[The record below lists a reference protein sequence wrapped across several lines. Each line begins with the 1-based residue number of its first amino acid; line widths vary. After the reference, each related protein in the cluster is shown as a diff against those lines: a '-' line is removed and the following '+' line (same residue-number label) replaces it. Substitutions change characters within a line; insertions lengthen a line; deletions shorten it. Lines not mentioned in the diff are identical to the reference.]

1 MLHRLPF
8 GARVTFCCCD
18 LNVTV
23 GRRLVGCNTMTSVM
37 ANDSTMTNDSSTI
50 DATEDAPVDL
60 FSEHRYAGIIPAYF
74 IKPDPIMTRQETRR
88 YIRQELR
95 DFLTGPVFLA
105 HAQAVYDAS
114 PALSTEELRSYLAD
128 GSWSA
133 ARLVVLARLL
143 ESSDLADVGAV
154 ALAICQSHLDVS
166 AELEAYQGAD
176 NEAESAAAA
185 SEDEDEDSEETEETV
200 LEAEQEDG
208 QSQTTED
215 INHVAMGFILT
226 DRLPGSGRKTIRP
239 FWDHSPFEAL
249 RSAPPLTSST
259 SIEERVEYTI
269 MEFLEPL
276 TTLQV
281 PIIACAVV
289 AMAAAFFGYALGR
302 G

>member
-1 MLHRLPF
+1 
-8 GARVTFCCCD
+8 
-18 LNVTV
+18 
-23 GRRLVGCNTMTSVM
+23 MTSVM
-37 ANDSTMTNDSSTI
+37 TSAMNSTMANDSASSTI
-50 DATEDAPVDL
+50 NATEDAPVDL

-114 PALSTEELRSYLAD
+114 PALSTEELRTYLPD
-128 GSWSA
+128 GCWAA

-143 ESSDLADVGAV
+143 GSSDLADVGAV

-166 AELEAYQGAD
+166 AELEVYQGVD

-185 SEDEDEDSEETEETV
+185 SDEEAEAEDSEETGETV
-200 LEAEQEDG
+200 LEEE
-208 QSQTTED
+208 QTTEEEDGSDTSDD
-215 INHVAMGFILT
+215 INHVALGFILT
-226 DRLPGSGRKTIRP
+226 DRLPGMKTIRS

-249 RSAPPLTSST
+249 RSAPPLGS
-259 SIEERVEYTI
+259 SIEERIEYTLT
-269 MEFLEPL
+269 EFLEPL

-281 PIIACAVV
+281 PIVATALV
-289 AMAAAFFGYALGR
+289 AMGAAFFGYAIGR

>member
-1 MLHRLPF
+1 MVHRLPF
-8 GARVTFCCCD
+8 GAWVTFCCCD
-18 LNVTV
+18 LNVTG
-23 GRRLVGCNTMTSVM
+23 GRRLVSCNTMNSTM
-37 ANDSTMTNDSSTI
+37 ANDSTI

-114 PALSTEELRSYLAD
+114 PALSTEELRSYLPD
-128 GSWSA
+128 GCWAA

-143 ESSDLADVGAV
+143 GSSDLADVGAV

-166 AELEAYQGAD
+166 AELEVYQGVD
-176 NEAESAAAA
+176 NEEDEVVAAA
-185 SEDEDEDSEETEETV
+185 SEDEEEAEDSEETV
-200 LEAEQEDG
+200 LEGATEEEEVEVEVAEEDV
-208 QSQTTED
+208 
-215 INHVAMGFILT
+215 NHVALGFILT
-226 DRLPGSGRKTIRP
+226 DRLPGMKTIRS

-249 RSAPPLTSST
+249 RRAPPLTSST
-259 SIEERVEYTI
+259 SIEQRIEYTI
-269 MEFLEPL
+269 TEFLEPL

-281 PIIACAVV
+281 SIGATALV
-289 AMAAAFFGYALGR
+289 ALVAAFLGYALGR

>member
-1 MLHRLPF
+1 
-8 GARVTFCCCD
+8 
-18 LNVTV
+18 
-23 GRRLVGCNTMTSVM
+23 MTSVM
-37 ANDSTMTNDSSTI
+37 NSVMTSAMTSAMNSSASSTI
-50 DATEDAPVDL
+50 NATEDAPVDL

-114 PALSTEELRSYLAD
+114 PSLSTEELRTYLPD
-128 GSWSA
+128 GCWAA

-143 ESSDLADVGAV
+143 GSSDLADVGAV

-166 AELEAYQGAD
+166 AELEAYQGVD

-185 SEDEDEDSEETEETV
+185 SDEEAEDSEETGETGETV
-200 LEAEQEDG
+200 LEGEEEDG

-226 DRLPGSGRKTIRP
+226 DRLPGMKTIRS

-249 RSAPPLTSST
+249 RRAPPLGS

-269 MEFLEPL
+269 GEFLEPL

-281 PIIACAVV
+281 PIVATALV
-289 AMAAAFFGYALGR
+289 AMGAAFFGYAIGR
-302 G
+302 S

>member
-1 MLHRLPF
+1 M
-8 GARVTFCCCD
+8 
-18 LNVTV
+18 
-23 GRRLVGCNTMTSVM
+23 NT
-37 ANDSTMTNDSSTI
+37 STI

-74 IKPDPIMTRQETRR
+74 IKPDPVMTRQETRR

-105 HAQAVYDAS
+105 HAQAVYDAA
-114 PALSTEELRSYLAD
+114 PALSTEELRSYLTD
-128 GSWSA
+128 GSGSWAA

-143 ESSDLADVGAV
+143 GSSDLADVGAV

-166 AELEAYQGAD
+166 AELEVYQGVD
-176 NEAESAAAA
+176 NEVEEVAEAAA
-185 SEDEDEDSEETEETV
+185 EEEEGEETV
-200 LEAEQEDG
+200 LEGEEEEEDG

-215 INHVAMGFILT
+215 VNHVALGFILT
-226 DRLPGSGRKTIRP
+226 DRLPGIRGKTIRS

-249 RSAPPLTSST
+249 RRAPPLTSST

-281 PIIACAVV
+281 PIIATALV
-289 AMAAAFFGYALGR
+289 AMVAAFLGYALGR

>member
-1 MLHRLPF
+1 M
-8 GARVTFCCCD
+8 
-18 LNVTV
+18 V
-23 GRRLVGCNTMTSVM
+23 GRRLVGCNTMTSMMTSTM
-37 ANDSTMTNDSSTI
+37 ANDSASSTI
-50 DATEDAPVDL
+50 DDLCDATGNVPIDP

-74 IKPDPIMTRQETRR
+74 IKPDPVMTRQETRR

-114 PALSTEELRSYLAD
+114 PALSTEELRSYLTTGQ
-128 GSWSA
+128 GSWAA

-143 ESSDLADVGAV
+143 DSSDLADVGAL

-166 AELEAYQGAD
+166 AELEAYQGEEVVASE
-176 NEAESAAAA
+176 EAEAEA
-185 SEDEDEDSEETEETV
+185 EDSEETV
-200 LEAEQEDG
+200 LEGEEATEEEGEGVTDEEEDV
-208 QSQTTED
+208 
-215 INHVAMGFILT
+215 NHVALGFILT
-226 DRLPGSGRKTIRP
+226 DRLPQGKTIRS

-249 RSAPPLTSST
+249 RSAPPLGT

-269 MEFLEPL
+269 GEFLEPL

-289 AMAAAFFGYALGR
+289 AMAAGFFGYAIGR

>member
-1 MLHRLPF
+1 LTGL
-8 GARVTFCCCD
+8 
-18 LNVTV
+18 
-23 GRRLVGCNTMTSVM
+23 
-37 ANDSTMTNDSSTI
+37 STMNSTMNTSTI
-50 DATEDAPVDL
+50 DATGDVPIDP

-74 IKPDPIMTRQETRR
+74 IKPDPVMTRQETRR

-114 PALSTEELRSYLAD
+114 PALSTEELRSYLTD
-128 GSWSA
+128 GSGSWAA

-143 ESSDLADVGAV
+143 DSSDLADVGAL

-166 AELEAYQGAD
+166 AELEAYQGEEVVASE
-176 NEAESAAAA
+176 EAEAEA
-185 SEDEDEDSEETEETV
+185 EDSEETV
-200 LEAEQEDG
+200 LEGEEATEEEEDG
-208 QSQTTED
+208 SDNSDD
-215 INHVAMGFILT
+215 INHVALGFILT
-226 DRLPGSGRKTIRP
+226 DRLPQGKTIRS

-249 RSAPPLTSST
+249 RRAPPLTSST

-281 PIIACAVV
+281 PIIATALV
-289 AMAAAFFGYALGR
+289 AMVAAFLGYAIGR

>member
-1 MLHRLPF
+1 M
-8 GARVTFCCCD
+8 
-18 LNVTV
+18 
-23 GRRLVGCNTMTSVM
+23 NT
-37 ANDSTMTNDSSTI
+37 STI

-74 IKPDPIMTRQETRR
+74 IKPDPVMTRQETRR

-114 PALSTEELRSYLAD
+114 PALSTEELRSYLTD
-128 GSWSA
+128 GSGSWSA

-143 ESSDLADVGAV
+143 GSSDLADVGAV

-176 NEAESAAAA
+176 NEVAAA
-185 SEDEDEDSEETEETV
+185 SSEEAEEGEDSEETV
-200 LEAEQEDG
+200 LEGEEEEDSSTGG

-215 INHVAMGFILT
+215 INHVALGFILT
-226 DRLPGSGRKTIRP
+226 DRLPGGKTIRA

-249 RSAPPLTSST
+249 RRAPPLTSST

-276 TTLQV
+276 TTLHV
-281 PIIACAVV
+281 PIVATALV
-289 AMAAAFFGYALGR
+289 AMVAAFLGYAIGR
-302 G
+302 S

>member
-1 MLHRLPF
+1 
-8 GARVTFCCCD
+8 
-18 LNVTV
+18 
-23 GRRLVGCNTMTSVM
+23 MTSVM
-37 ANDSTMTNDSSTI
+37 TSVMNTSASSTI
-50 DATEDAPVDL
+50 DDLCDATGDAPVDL

-74 IKPDPIMTRQETRR
+74 IKPDPVMTRQETRR

-114 PALSTEELRSYLAD
+114 PALSTEELRSYLTD

-143 ESSDLADVGAV
+143 GSSDLADVGAV

-166 AELEAYQGAD
+166 VELEAYQGAD

-185 SEDEDEDSEETEETV
+185 SEDEEGEDSEETDETV
-200 LEAEQEDG
+200 LEGEEEDG

-215 INHVAMGFILT
+215 VNHVALGFILT
-226 DRLPGSGRKTIRP
+226 DRLPGMKTIRS

-249 RSAPPLTSST
+249 RRAPPLT

-269 MEFLEPL
+269 GEFLEPL
-276 TTLQV
+276 TTLQI
-281 PIIACAVV
+281 PIV
-289 AMAAAFFGYALGR
+289 ATALVALVAAFFGYAIGR

>member
-1 MLHRLPF
+1 M
-8 GARVTFCCCD
+8 
-18 LNVTV
+18 V
-23 GRRLVGCNTMTSVM
+23 GRRLVGCNTMTSTM
-37 ANDSTMTNDSSTI
+37 ANDSASSTI
-50 DATEDAPVDL
+50 NATEDAPVDL

-74 IKPDPIMTRQETRR
+74 IKPDPVMTRQETRR

-114 PALSTEELRSYLAD
+114 PSLSTEELRSYLTTGQ
-128 GSWSA
+128 GSWAA

-143 ESSDLADVGAV
+143 DSSDLADVGAL

-166 AELEAYQGAD
+166 AELEVYQGAD
-176 NEAESAAAA
+176 NEEGG
-185 SEDEDEDSEETEETV
+185 EEGEDSEETV
-200 LEAEQEDG
+200 LEGEEGEATEEEDG
-208 QSQTTED
+208 SDNSDD
-215 INHVAMGFILT
+215 INHVALGFILT
-226 DRLPGSGRKTIRP
+226 DRLPGSGRKTIRS

-249 RSAPPLTSST
+249 RSAPPLGT

-269 MEFLEPL
+269 GEFLEPL

-289 AMAAAFFGYALGR
+289 AMAAGFFGYALGR

>member
-1 MLHRLPF
+1 MNS
-8 GARVTFCCCD
+8 A
-18 LNVTV
+18 
-23 GRRLVGCNTMTSVM
+23 
-37 ANDSTMTNDSSTI
+37 SSTI
-50 DATEDAPVDL
+50 DDHHRHNATEDAPVDP

-105 HAQAVYDAS
+105 HAQAVYDAA
-114 PALSTEELRSYLAD
+114 PALSTEELRSYLTD
-128 GSWSA
+128 GSGSWSA

-143 ESSDLADVGAV
+143 GSSDLADVGAV

-176 NEAESAAAA
+176 NEVEEVAEAAA
-185 SEDEDEDSEETEETV
+185 EEEDSEETV
-200 LEAEQEDG
+200 LEGEEEEDSSTGG

-215 INHVAMGFILT
+215 VNHVALGFILT
-226 DRLPGSGRKTIRP
+226 DRLPGIRGKTIRS

-249 RSAPPLTSST
+249 RRAPPLTSST

-281 PIIACAVV
+281 PIIATALV
-289 AMAAAFFGYALGR
+289 AMVAAFLGYAIGR
-302 G
+302 S

>member
-1 MLHRLPF
+1 
-8 GARVTFCCCD
+8 
-18 LNVTV
+18 
-23 GRRLVGCNTMTSVM
+23 MTSVM
-37 ANDSTMTNDSSTI
+37 TSTMTSTMANDSAI

-114 PALSTEELRSYLAD
+114 PALSTEELRSYLTD
-128 GSWSA
+128 GCWSA

-143 ESSDLADVGAV
+143 GSSDLADVGAV

-166 AELEAYQGAD
+166 AELEAYQGVD
-176 NEAESAAAA
+176 NEDESAAAA
-185 SEDEDEDSEETEETV
+185 SDEEAEAEDSEETGETV
-200 LEAEQEDG
+200 LEGEEEDG

-226 DRLPGSGRKTIRP
+226 DRLPGMKTIRS

-249 RSAPPLTSST
+249 RRAPPLGS

-269 MEFLEPL
+269 GEFLEPL

-281 PIIACAVV
+281 PIVATALV
-289 AMAAAFFGYALGR
+289 AMGAAFFGYAIGR

>member
-1 MLHRLPF
+1 MT
-8 GARVTFCCCD
+8 G
-18 LNVTV
+18 
-23 GRRLVGCNTMTSVM
+23 GRRLVGVGTMTSAMNSTM
-37 ANDSTMTNDSSTI
+37 ANDSAMNSSASSTI
-50 DATEDAPVDL
+50 NATEDAPVDL

-114 PALSTEELRSYLAD
+114 PSLSTEELRTYLPD
-128 GSWSA
+128 GCWAA

-143 ESSDLADVGAV
+143 GSSDLADVGAV

-166 AELEAYQGAD
+166 AELEAYQGVD

-185 SEDEDEDSEETEETV
+185 SDEEAEDSEETGETGETV
-200 LEAEQEDG
+200 LEGEEEDG

-226 DRLPGSGRKTIRP
+226 DRLPQRKTIRS

-249 RSAPPLTSST
+249 RRAPPLGS

-269 MEFLEPL
+269 GEFLEPL

-281 PIIACAVV
+281 PIVATALV
-289 AMAAAFFGYALGR
+289 AMGAAFFGYAIGR
-302 G
+302 S

>member
-1 MLHRLPF
+1 MNS
-8 GARVTFCCCD
+8 A
-18 LNVTV
+18 
-23 GRRLVGCNTMTSVM
+23 
-37 ANDSTMTNDSSTI
+37 SSTI
-50 DATEDAPVDL
+50 DATEDAPIDL
-60 FSEHRYAGIIPAYF
+60 FSEHRYAGVIPAYF

-105 HAQAVYDAS
+105 HAQAVYDAV

-128 GSWSA
+128 GCWSA

-143 ESSDLADVGAV
+143 GSSDLADVGAV

-166 AELEAYQGAD
+166 AELEVYQGAD
-176 NEAESAAAA
+176 NEVASA
-185 SEDEDEDSEETEETV
+185 SEEEEAEDSEETV
-200 LEAEQEDG
+200 LEQDEAEVTEEDSSTGG

-215 INHVAMGFILT
+215 VNHVALGFILT
-226 DRLPGSGRKTIRP
+226 DRLPGGKTIRA

-249 RSAPPLTSST
+249 RRAPPLGSST
-259 SIEERVEYTI
+259 SLEQRIEYTI
-269 MEFLEPL
+269 TEFLEPL

-281 PIIACAVV
+281 PIV
-289 AMAAAFFGYALGR
+289 ATALVALAAAFLGYAIGR

>member
-1 MLHRLPF
+1 M
-8 GARVTFCCCD
+8 
-18 LNVTV
+18 N
-23 GRRLVGCNTMTSVM
+23 
-37 ANDSTMTNDSSTI
+37 STI

-60 FSEHRYAGIIPAYF
+60 FSEHRFAGIIPAYF

-114 PALSTEELRSYLAD
+114 PSLSTEELRSYLTD
-128 GSWSA
+128 GSAREGCWAA

-143 ESSDLADVGAV
+143 GSSDLADVGAV

-166 AELEAYQGAD
+166 AELEVYQG
-176 NEAESAAAA
+176 EEVAAA
-185 SEDEDEDSEETEETV
+185 SSEDEEGEGEGEDSEETV
-200 LEAEQEDG
+200 LEGATEEEEDDA
-208 QSQTTED
+208 TEED
-215 INHVAMGFILT
+215 VNHVALGFILT
-226 DRLPGSGRKTIRP
+226 DRLPGMKTIRS

-249 RSAPPLTSST
+249 RRAPPLTSST

-276 TTLQV
+276 TTLQI
-281 PIIACAVV
+281 PIIATGIV
-289 AMAAAFFGYALGR
+289 AMAAAFLGYAIGR

>member
-1 MLHRLPF
+1 M
-8 GARVTFCCCD
+8 
-18 LNVTV
+18 N
-23 GRRLVGCNTMTSVM
+23 
-37 ANDSTMTNDSSTI
+37 STI

-74 IKPDPIMTRQETRR
+74 IKPDPVMTRQETRR

-105 HAQAVYDAS
+105 HAQAVYDAV
-114 PALSTEELRSYLAD
+114 PALSTEELRSYLTD

-143 ESSDLADVGAV
+143 GSSDLADVGAV

-176 NEAESAAAA
+176 NEEEVAAAAA
-185 SEDEDEDSEETEETV
+185 SEDEEDEGEDEGEGEEAAEDSEETV
-200 LEAEQEDG
+200 LEEEEGGD
-208 QSQTTED
+208 D
-215 INHVAMGFILT
+215 VNHVALGFILT
-226 DRLPGSGRKTIRP
+226 DRLPCGKTIRA

-249 RSAPPLTSST
+249 RRAPPLGSST
-259 SIEERVEYTI
+259 SIEQRIQYTI
-269 MEFLEPL
+269 EEFLEPL

-281 PIIACAVV
+281 PIIATALV
-289 AMAAAFFGYALGR
+289 AMVAAFLGYAIGR

>member
-1 MLHRLPF
+1 
-8 GARVTFCCCD
+8 
-18 LNVTV
+18 
-23 GRRLVGCNTMTSVM
+23 M
-37 ANDSTMTNDSSTI
+37 ANDSTI

-114 PALSTEELRSYLAD
+114 PALSTEELRSYLMD
-128 GSWSA
+128 GSAREGCWSA

-143 ESSDLADVGAV
+143 GSSDLADVGAV

-166 AELEAYQGAD
+166 AELEVYQGAD
-176 NEAESAAAA
+176 EEEEEEAAAT
-185 SEDEDEDSEETEETV
+185 SEDEEEAEDSEETV
-200 LEAEQEDG
+200 LEGATEEEEDDA
-208 QSQTTED
+208 TEED
-215 INHVAMGFILT
+215 VNHVALGFILT
-226 DRLPGSGRKTIRP
+226 DRLPGMKTIRS

-249 RSAPPLTSST
+249 RRAPPLTSST
-259 SIEERVEYTI
+259 SIEQRIEYTI
-269 MEFLEPL
+269 TEFLEPL

-281 PIIACAVV
+281 PIG
-289 AMAAAFFGYALGR
+289 AMALVALVAAFLGYALGR

>member
-1 MLHRLPF
+1 MNI
-8 GARVTFCCCD
+8 TD
-18 LNVTV
+18 
-23 GRRLVGCNTMTSVM
+23 TMNS
-37 ANDSTMTNDSSTI
+37 ASSTI
-50 DATEDAPVDL
+50 DADAPVDL

-105 HAQAVYDAS
+105 HAQAVYDAA
-114 PALSTEELRSYLAD
+114 PALSLSTEELRTYLPD
-128 GSWSA
+128 GCWAA

-143 ESSDLADVGAV
+143 GSSDLADVGAV

-166 AELEAYQGAD
+166 AELEVYQGEED
-176 NEAESAAAA
+176 EVAATA
-185 SEDEDEDSEETEETV
+185 SEDEGEEEEEDSEETV
-200 LEAEQEDG
+200 LEDATEEEAEAEAEAEVAEEDV
-208 QSQTTED
+208 
-215 INHVAMGFILT
+215 NHVALGFILT
-226 DRLPGSGRKTIRP
+226 DRLPGMKTIRS

-249 RSAPPLTSST
+249 RRAPPLTSST

-281 PIIACAVV
+281 PIVATGLV
-289 AMAAAFFGYALGR
+289 AMAAAFLGYAIGR

>member
-1 MLHRLPF
+1 MNS
-8 GARVTFCCCD
+8 A
-18 LNVTV
+18 
-23 GRRLVGCNTMTSVM
+23 
-37 ANDSTMTNDSSTI
+37 SSTI
-50 DATEDAPVDL
+50 DATEDAPIDL
-60 FSEHRYAGIIPAYF
+60 FSEHRYAGVIPAYF

-105 HAQAVYDAS
+105 HAQAVYDAV
-114 PALSTEELRSYLAD
+114 PALSTEELRTYLAD

-143 ESSDLADVGAV
+143 GSSDLADVGAV

-166 AELEAYQGAD
+166 AELEVYQGED
-176 NEAESAAAA
+176 EAAAAA
-185 SEDEDEDSEETEETV
+185 SEDEEEEEDSEETVLEGEETEV
-200 LEAEQEDG
+200 TEENSSTGG

-215 INHVAMGFILT
+215 VNHVALGFILT
-226 DRLPGSGRKTIRP
+226 DRLPGGKTIRA

-249 RSAPPLTSST
+249 RRAPPLGSST
-259 SIEERVEYTI
+259 SLEQRIEYTI
-269 MEFLEPL
+269 TEFLEPL

-281 PIIACAVV
+281 PIVATALV
-289 AMAAAFFGYALGR
+289 AMVAAFLGYAIGR

>member
-1 MLHRLPF
+1 MT
-8 GARVTFCCCD
+8 G
-18 LNVTV
+18 
-23 GRRLVGCNTMTSVM
+23 GRRLVGVGTMNSTM
-37 ANDSTMTNDSSTI
+37 ANDSAMNSSASSTI
-50 DATEDAPVDL
+50 NATEDAPVDL

-114 PALSTEELRSYLAD
+114 PSLSTEELRTYLPD
-128 GSWSA
+128 GCWAA

-143 ESSDLADVGAV
+143 GSSDLADVGAV

-166 AELEAYQGAD
+166 AELEAYQGVD

-185 SEDEDEDSEETEETV
+185 SDEEAEAEDSEETGETGETV
-200 LEAEQEDG
+200 LEGEEEDG

-226 DRLPGSGRKTIRP
+226 DRLPQRKTIRS

-249 RSAPPLTSST
+249 RRAPPLGS

-269 MEFLEPL
+269 GEFLEPL

-281 PIIACAVV
+281 PIVATALV
-289 AMAAAFFGYALGR
+289 AMGAAFFGYAIGR
-302 G
+302 S

>member
-1 MLHRLPF
+1 M
-8 GARVTFCCCD
+8 
-18 LNVTV
+18 N
-23 GRRLVGCNTMTSVM
+23 SVIANDSTM
-37 ANDSTMTNDSSTI
+37 ANDSTI
-50 DATEDAPVDL
+50 DDHHRHNATEDAPVDA
-60 FSEHRYAGIIPAYF
+60 FSEHRYAGVIPAYF

-105 HAQAVYDAS
+105 HAQAVYDAA

-143 ESSDLADVGAV
+143 GSSDLADVGAV

-166 AELEAYQGAD
+166 AELEVYQGAD
-176 NEAESAAAA
+176 EAAA
-185 SEDEDEDSEETEETV
+185 SEEGEEEEEAEDSEETV
-200 LEAEQEDG
+200 LEQDETEDG

-215 INHVAMGFILT
+215 VNHVALGFILT
-226 DRLPGSGRKTIRP
+226 DRLPGMKTIRS

-249 RSAPPLTSST
+249 RRAPPLGSST
-259 SIEERVEYTI
+259 SLEQRIEYTI
-269 MEFLEPL
+269 TEFLEPL

-281 PIIACAVV
+281 PIV
-289 AMAAAFFGYALGR
+289 ATALVALVAAFLGYAIGR
-302 G
+302 S

>member
-1 MLHRLPF
+1 MNI
-8 GARVTFCCCD
+8 TD
-18 LNVTV
+18 
-23 GRRLVGCNTMTSVM
+23 TMNS
-37 ANDSTMTNDSSTI
+37 ASSTI
-50 DATEDAPVDL
+50 DDHHRHNATEDAPVDL

-105 HAQAVYDAS
+105 HAQAVYDAA
-114 PALSTEELRSYLAD
+114 PALSTEELRSYLTD
-128 GSWSA
+128 GSGSWSA

-143 ESSDLADVGAV
+143 GSSDLADVGAV

-166 AELEAYQGAD
+166 AELEAYQGE
-176 NEAESAAAA
+176 EAVA
-185 SEDEDEDSEETEETV
+185 SSEEEEGEETV
-200 LEAEQEDG
+200 LEGEEEEEDG

-215 INHVAMGFILT
+215 VNHVALGFILT
-226 DRLPGSGRKTIRP
+226 DRLPGGKTIRS

-249 RSAPPLTSST
+249 RRAPPLTSST

-281 PIIACAVV
+281 PIIATALV
-289 AMAAAFFGYALGR
+289 AMVAAFLGYAIGR
-302 G
+302 S

>member
-1 MLHRLPF
+1 MT
-8 GARVTFCCCD
+8 G
-18 LNVTV
+18 
-23 GRRLVGCNTMTSVM
+23 GRRLVGVGTMTSVM
-37 ANDSTMTNDSSTI
+37 NSVMTSAMTSAMNSSASSTI
-50 DATEDAPVDL
+50 NATEDAPVDL

-114 PALSTEELRSYLAD
+114 PALSTEELRTYLPD
-128 GSWSA
+128 GCWAA

-143 ESSDLADVGAV
+143 GSSDLADVGAV

-166 AELEAYQGAD
+166 AELEAYQGVD

-185 SEDEDEDSEETEETV
+185 SDEEAEAEDSEETGETGETV
-200 LEAEQEDG
+200 LEGEEEDG

-226 DRLPGSGRKTIRP
+226 DRLPQRKTIRS

-249 RSAPPLTSST
+249 RRAPPLGS

-269 MEFLEPL
+269 GEFLEPL

-281 PIIACAVV
+281 PIVATALV
-289 AMAAAFFGYALGR
+289 AMGAAFFGYAIGR

>member
-1 MLHRLPF
+1 M
-8 GARVTFCCCD
+8 
-18 LNVTV
+18 
-23 GRRLVGCNTMTSVM
+23 NTS
-37 ANDSTMTNDSSTI
+37 ASSTI
-50 DATEDAPVDL
+50 DDHHRHNATEDAPVDP

-105 HAQAVYDAS
+105 HAQAVYDAA
-114 PALSTEELRSYLAD
+114 PALSLSTEELRTYLTD

-143 ESSDLADVGAV
+143 GSSDLADVGAV

-166 AELEAYQGAD
+166 AELEVYQGTD
-176 NEAESAAAA
+176 EEAAA
-185 SEDEDEDSEETEETV
+185 SSEDEEEEEDSEETV
-200 LEAEQEDG
+200 LEGEQDEATEDG

-215 INHVAMGFILT
+215 VNHVALGFILT
-226 DRLPGSGRKTIRP
+226 DRLPCGKTIRA

-249 RSAPPLTSST
+249 RRAPPLGSST

-281 PIIACAVV
+281 PIVATGLV
-289 AMAAAFFGYALGR
+289 AMAAAFLGYAIGR

>member
-1 MLHRLPF
+1 MT
-8 GARVTFCCCD
+8 G
-18 LNVTV
+18 
-23 GRRLVGCNTMTSVM
+23 GRRLVGVGTMTSVM
-37 ANDSTMTNDSSTI
+37 TSTMTSTMANDSAI

-114 PALSTEELRSYLAD
+114 PALSTEELRSYLTD
-128 GSWSA
+128 GCWSA

-143 ESSDLADVGAV
+143 GSSDLADVGAV

-166 AELEAYQGAD
+166 AELEAYQGVD
-176 NEAESAAAA
+176 NEDESAAAA
-185 SEDEDEDSEETEETV
+185 SDEEAEAEDSEETGETV
-200 LEAEQEDG
+200 LEGEEEDG

-226 DRLPGSGRKTIRP
+226 DRLPGMKTIRS

-249 RSAPPLTSST
+249 RRAPPLGS

-269 MEFLEPL
+269 GEFLEPL

-281 PIIACAVV
+281 PIVATALV
-289 AMAAAFFGYALGR
+289 AMGAAFFGYAIGR

>member
-1 MLHRLPF
+1 MNS
-8 GARVTFCCCD
+8 A
-18 LNVTV
+18 
-23 GRRLVGCNTMTSVM
+23 
-37 ANDSTMTNDSSTI
+37 SSTI
-50 DATEDAPVDL
+50 DDHHRHNATEDAPVDL

-105 HAQAVYDAS
+105 HAQAVYDAV
-114 PALSTEELRSYLAD
+114 PALTTEELRSYLAD

-143 ESSDLADVGAV
+143 GSSDLADVGAV

-176 NEAESAAAA
+176 NEEVEAAAA
-185 SEDEDEDSEETEETV
+185 SSEDEEEEEDSEETV
-200 LEAEQEDG
+200 LEGEQEEATEDG

-215 INHVAMGFILT
+215 VNHVALGFILT
-226 DRLPGSGRKTIRP
+226 DRLPGGKTIRA

-249 RSAPPLTSST
+249 RRAPPLGSST
-259 SIEERVEYTI
+259 SIEQRIQYTI
-269 MEFLEPL
+269 EEFLEPL

-281 PIIACAVV
+281 PIIATALV
-289 AMAAAFFGYALGR
+289 ALAAAFLGYAIGR

>member
-1 MLHRLPF
+1 MT
-8 GARVTFCCCD
+8 G
-18 LNVTV
+18 
-23 GRRLVGCNTMTSVM
+23 GRRLVGVGTMTSTM
-37 ANDSTMTNDSSTI
+37 ANDSAMNSSASSTI
-50 DATEDAPVDL
+50 NATEDAPVDL

-114 PALSTEELRSYLAD
+114 PSLSTEELRTYLPD
-128 GSWSA
+128 GCWAA

-143 ESSDLADVGAV
+143 GSSDLADVGAV

-166 AELEAYQGAD
+166 AELEAYQGVD

-185 SEDEDEDSEETEETV
+185 SDEEAEAEDSEETGETGETV
-200 LEAEQEDG
+200 LEGEEEDG

-226 DRLPGSGRKTIRP
+226 DRLPQRKTIRS

-249 RSAPPLTSST
+249 RRAPPLGS

-269 MEFLEPL
+269 GEFLEPL

-281 PIIACAVV
+281 PIVATALV
-289 AMAAAFFGYALGR
+289 AMGAAFFGYAIGR
-302 G
+302 S

>member
-1 MLHRLPF
+1 MNS
-8 GARVTFCCCD
+8 A
-18 LNVTV
+18 
-23 GRRLVGCNTMTSVM
+23 
-37 ANDSTMTNDSSTI
+37 SSTI

-105 HAQAVYDAS
+105 HAQAVYDAA
-114 PALSTEELRSYLAD
+114 PALSLSTEELRTYLPD
-128 GSWSA
+128 GCWSA

-143 ESSDLADVGAV
+143 GSSDLADVGAV

-166 AELEAYQGAD
+166 AELEVYQGTD
-176 NEAESAAAA
+176 NEEEVAAA
-185 SEDEDEDSEETEETV
+185 SSEEEGEEGEDSEETV
-200 LEAEQEDG
+200 LEGVTEEEEGEEAEAEAEVAEEDV
-208 QSQTTED
+208 
-215 INHVAMGFILT
+215 NHVALGFILT
-226 DRLPGSGRKTIRP
+226 DRLPGGKTIRS

-249 RSAPPLTSST
+249 RRAPPLTSST

-281 PIIACAVV
+281 PIVATGLV
-289 AMAAAFFGYALGR
+289 AMAAAFLGYAIGR

>member
-1 MLHRLPF
+1 
-8 GARVTFCCCD
+8 
-18 LNVTV
+18 
-23 GRRLVGCNTMTSVM
+23 MTSTM
-37 ANDSTMTNDSSTI
+37 ANDSAMNSSASSTI
-50 DATEDAPVDL
+50 NATEDAPVDL

-114 PALSTEELRSYLAD
+114 PSLSTEELRTYLPD
-128 GSWSA
+128 GCWAA

-143 ESSDLADVGAV
+143 GSSDLADVGAV

-166 AELEAYQGAD
+166 AELEAYQGVD
-176 NEAESAAAA
+176 NEDEVAEAAA
-185 SEDEDEDSEETEETV
+185 SDEEAEAEDSEETGETGETV
-200 LEAEQEDG
+200 LEGEEEDG

-226 DRLPGSGRKTIRP
+226 DRLPQRKTIRS

-249 RSAPPLTSST
+249 RRAPPLGS

-269 MEFLEPL
+269 GEFLEPL

-281 PIIACAVV
+281 PIVATALV
-289 AMAAAFFGYALGR
+289 AMGAAFFGYAIGR

>member
-1 MLHRLPF
+1 
-8 GARVTFCCCD
+8 
-18 LNVTV
+18 
-23 GRRLVGCNTMTSVM
+23 M
-37 ANDSTMTNDSSTI
+37 ANDSAI

-114 PALSTEELRSYLAD
+114 PALSTEELRSYLTD
-128 GSWSA
+128 GCWSA

-143 ESSDLADVGAV
+143 GSSDLADVGAV

-166 AELEAYQGAD
+166 AELEVYQGVD
-176 NEAESAAAA
+176 NEEDEVVAAA
-185 SEDEDEDSEETEETV
+185 SEDEEEEEDSEETV
-200 LEAEQEDG
+200 LEGEQATEEDG

-215 INHVAMGFILT
+215 VNHVALGFILT
-226 DRLPGSGRKTIRP
+226 DRLPGMKTIRS

-249 RSAPPLTSST
+249 RRAPPLGS
-259 SIEERVEYTI
+259 SIEQRIEYTI
-269 MEFLEPL
+269 TEFLEPL

-281 PIIACAVV
+281 SIGATALV
-289 AMAAAFFGYALGR
+289 ALVAAFLGYALGR